1 MCRLP
6 PDTDPCL
13 MFEDAILFLLTRR
26 LFEGIILFLGPLRSF

>member
-26 LFEGIILFLGPLRSF
+26 LLKALSCF